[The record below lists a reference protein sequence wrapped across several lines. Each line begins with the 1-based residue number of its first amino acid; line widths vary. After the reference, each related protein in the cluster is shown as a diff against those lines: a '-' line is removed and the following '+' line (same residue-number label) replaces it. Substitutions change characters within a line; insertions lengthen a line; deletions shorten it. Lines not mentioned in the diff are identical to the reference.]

1 MTKSIRRRRVTAASP
16 TPAKLGD
23 FLRHLG
29 ESGSVSAA
37 AARAGIAR
45 NTVYQRRKA
54 DPDFALGWK
63 NAMEMAADAL
73 RDTAI
78 ARAREGDNLMLMFL
92 LRTLKPE
99 IFWTGP
105 KIGPALCEFLDRQN
119 RDSSCLKIR
128 PPMVHGG
135 RTTPDNPNN
144 F

>member
-1 MTKSIRRRRVTAASP
+1 M
-16 TPAKLGD
+16 
-23 FLRHLG
+23 
-29 ESGSVSAA
+29 SAA

-99 IFWTGP
+99 IFGQARRSGPHFANFWTDR
-105 KIGPALCEFLDRQN
+105 IGTAR
-119 RDSSCLKIR
+119 
-128 PPMVHGG
+128 V
-135 RTTPDNPNN
+135 
-144 F
+144 